1 MATTLMPVDPAAP
14 PQRLTGL
21 LTISARLLPQEV
33 SDARRARRTRGWV
46 LVVVVLVACL
56 CAAWVVKA
64 QREKQDAER
73 ELTTATA
80 AVTELQQGQ
89 QQFGAVVKVENETI
103 LLEKQLKTVM
113 ADDLDWAAL
122 LDTLRSLGT
131 ASGLKILTADGKLAD
146 AAGSTAQTTN
156 TLPSTAK
163 TSSIGTFVVTGTGPD
178 KEAVATYIDKLAK
191 QTVIA
196 NPYLTSITTENGV
209 VTFSLTADITQ
220 ASLCGRFSAT
230 ACASAGGN

>member
-1 MATTLMPVDPAAP
+1 MATTLMPVEPAAP
-14 PQRLTGL
+14 PQRMTSL
-21 LTISARLLPQEV
+21 LTISARLLPPEV
-33 SDARRARRTRGWV
+33 SDARRARRTRTWV

-73 ELTTATA
+73 DLTAATT

-89 QQFGAVVKVENETI
+89 QQFGPVVKVISETT

-113 ADDLDWAAL
+113 VNDLDWAAL

-131 ASGLKILTADGKLAD
+131 SSGVQVLSVSGKLAATD
-146 AAGSTAQTTN
+146 GATTTVTN

-163 TSSIGTFVVTGTGPD
+163 TSSIGSFVVTGTGPD
-178 KEAVATYIDKLAK
+178 KEAVATYVDKLAK
-191 QTVIA
+191 QTRIA
-196 NPYLTSITTENGV
+196 NPYLTSVTTEDKL

-230 ACASAGGN
+230 ACPSAGGN

>member
-14 PQRLTGL
+14 PQRMTGL

-46 LVVVVLVACL
+46 LVVVALVACL

-73 ELTTATA
+73 DLTTATA

-89 QQFGAVVKVENETI
+89 QQFGPVVKVISETT

-113 ADDLDWAAL
+113 ANDLDWAAL
-122 LDTLRSLGT
+122 LDTLRSLGIS
-131 ASGLKILTADGKLAD
+131 SGVRVLSVSGKLA
-146 AAGSTAQTTN
+146 AADGATTVTN

-163 TSSIGTFVVTGTGPD
+163 TSSIGSFVVTGTGPD
-178 KEAVATYIDKLAK
+178 KEAVATYVDKLAK
-191 QTVIA
+191 QTRIA
-196 NPYLTSITTENGV
+196 NPYLTSVTTEDKL

-230 ACASAGGN
+230 VCTSAGGN